1 MNYEQLL
8 AKIATVYA
16 DEPDIGFLAA
26 ESANVKNTAAR
37 NQLADAVS
45 VLDAR
50 LTIAEHYEVSKWG
63 ILEDTSRCREIKT
76 AG

>member
-1 MNYEQLL
+1 MNYEQIL

-16 DEPDIGFLAA
+16 DEPDIVFLCEQA
-26 ESANVKNTAAR
+26 ANVKDTAAR

-50 LTIAEHYEVSKWG
+50 LTIGDHYEVSKWG
-63 ILEDTSRCREIKT
+63 VLEDTSRCREIIE
-76 AG
+76 A